1 MARAS
6 RPNILFIISDQHNPR
21 VVGYAGNEK
30 AHTPNIDR
38 LAERGVRFDACYCQ
52 SPLCVPSRL
61 SLLTGKYAFRC
72 FAWNNASV
80 LYPDALT
87 LPQHLGNHGYET
99 VLVGK
104 MHLKGPRWDGGFK
117 HRPYGDIII
126 DRFCGHQPDPVET
139 WDGRWCDHKVGRFPW
154 AGETEI
160 PESLLLDS
168 VVTRESIAFLLE
180 HADKNPEVPW
190 FLCAGYGRPHFPF
203 TAPGRYFRRAMADPP
218 QLPPRPEGYPESL
231 HPHDRYIVDDFHIY
245 DFSDEIQQKTLAA
258 YYACVNYLDD
268 CIGELLSA
276 LERSGL
282 LENTYV
288 IYTSDHGEM
297 AGEHG
302 MWSKR
307 SYYDGSSR
315 VPLVICG
322 PGIPAGRVVTTPV
335 ELLDLFP
342 TFCDWAGIPSPE
354 GLDGESL
361 TPLLSG
367 DAESRKKR
375 WARSE
380 ILIPNERIEFRM
392 ARDERWK
399 YVEFPAAPPVL
410 FDMLNDPD
418 ETTNLL
424 AHTDTQGAA
433 AHDAPLDMLRS
444 IASQGVSW
452 EEVAAVREEETRRR
466 PHFDWGGPHGPVQY
480 VLRDG
485 RIVDADIFLYPGLS
499 ESSRAAGS

>member
-1 MARAS
+1 
-6 RPNILFIISDQHNPR
+6 
-21 VVGYAGNEK
+21 
-30 AHTPNIDR
+30 
-38 LAERGVRFDACYCQ
+38 
-52 SPLCVPSRL
+52 
-61 SLLTGKYAFRC
+61 
-72 FAWNNASV
+72 
-80 LYPDALT
+80 
-87 LPQHLGNHGYET
+87 
-99 VLVGK
+99 
-104 MHLKGPRWDGGFK
+104 
-117 HRPYGDIII
+117 
-126 DRFCGHQPDPVET
+126 
-139 WDGRWCDHKVGRFPW
+139 
-154 AGETEI
+154 
-160 PESLLLDS
+160 
-168 VVTRESIAFLLE
+168 
-180 HADKNPEVPW
+180 
-190 FLCAGYGRPHFPF
+190 
-203 TAPGRYFRRAMADPP
+203 MADPP